1 MFCVDVTVKRW
12 VMQIC
17 VEKKCLQSHFSLGAY
32 SA

>member
-1 MFCVDVTVKRW
+1 MFCVGVTVKGW

-17 VEKKCLQSHFSLGAY
+17 VEKKYLQSHFSLGTY